1 MDDLAALV
9 AENEDAAAAIASA
22 YEILLG
28 GVPNVAG
35 FTFLIENALATNY
48 GSNDASI
55 EFNQENVFI
64 NVFNALVQGN
74 TDAAA
79 AFSAITAGSATLID
93 KVTAIY
99 ETLFPVGVQSAE
111 GLAYVTRPEALAFY
125 AAVAAERGVAGPDG
139 AAIVALASMM
149 NVAYENDTPGIGDAT
164 NDLIAA
170 ILDGSAELPLTG
182 NEFTPIEVADGT
194 NFDGDDDIGISITLT
209 DRIDAP
215 GIDESQPG
223 SGRDTTG
230 TDGNDVYTA
239 SALTLNPGDIIDG
252 KGGEDTLI
260 LNLVDQGLTI
270 LDFGVQPWVPGFGLV
285 VNLPLFEVESMNLEN
300 IVVQLEGGND
310 ILDNVINP
318 PLNPFVP
325 ILAGAEIDLSRSS
338 DITDLS
344 LQRSAGIVKF
354 SDIQNNVDINIM
366 DSVGWFTYVFDNGA
380 VGADATLM
388 MNVEDVFAI
397 IEVEANGGDSF
408 SDLVLNTTGGNI
420 LMIGDNWD
428 VGSLPLESLTVTGTG
443 TNILISGF
451 VDPDLNELV
460 NNGVFVTNEFTNLT
474 NIDLSGNS
482 GGTAIELLFN
492 MEDLTYVGGSGN
504 DIALFGSDAGGGY
517 VNDDDSFDGGAGYDI
532 LGFGGDDLVG
542 LSGDTVQNFELFAL
556 FNDASGD
563 DFKFENSNF
572 NVDIGLFADWNA
584 TLTLEDFDDN
594 TLYVWTDQNVGTVIA
609 FDDTDVANISV
620 QIPVEL
626 MPYVDLG
633 LDALDELGLDAF
645 IPLITGASGGVYI
658 DDVNLSEVTTA
669 NFETG
674 GELLATETYLEVG
687 NITLDGTTGTIAAM
701 GSGDFQIDAI
711 TLTNAGDDDGL
722 VFDLL
727 ELTRGFDNGGAGN
740 DVLIGAQT
748 YLIGALGET
757 DTGDLIN
764 SYDFD
769 GDATDDDSSV
779 INFGVDAA
787 YDPDANAATSEGDG
801 SQDFAIFTAD
811 FGNVAIENFT
821 AWNVAG
827 VAVGEQDILDF
838 TALGVDEL
846 TDLSFTDVA
855 DGVVITSGLF
865 DGSVLLVGL
874 SAVDLSNENF
884 DFVA

>member
-93 KVTAIY
+93 KVAAIY

-111 GLAYVTRPEALAFY
+111 GLAYVTRPEALEFY

-182 NEFTPIEVADGT
+182 NDFTPIEVADGT
-194 NFDGDDDIGISITLT
+194 NFDGDDDIGMSITLT

-270 LDFGVQPWVPGFGLV
+270 LDFGVQPWVPGLGLV

-300 IVVQLEGGND
+300 VVVQLEGGND

-338 DITDLS
+338 DITDLT

-380 VGADATLM
+380 VGADATLT

-397 IEVEANGGDSF
+397 VEVEANGGDSF

-428 VGSLPLESLTVTGTG
+428 AGSLPLESLTVTGAG

-460 NNGVFVTNEFTNLT
+460 NNGVFVTNEFTGLT
-474 NIDLSGNS
+474 SIDLQGNT

-492 MEDLTYVGGSGN
+492 MEDLTFTGGSGN
-504 DIALFGSDAGGGY
+504 DIALMGSDAGGGY
-517 VNDDDSFDGGAGYDI
+517 VNDDDSFDGGDGYDM

-542 LSGDTVQNFELFAL
+542 LSPDTVQNFELFAL

-563 DFKFENSNF
+563 DFKFENGDF

-594 TLYVWTDQNVGTVIA
+594 TLYVWEDQNSSVIA
-609 FDDTDVANISV
+609 FDDTDVANISLG
-620 QIPVEL
+620 IPVEL
-626 MPYVDLG
+626 MTYANLG

-645 IPLITGASGGVYI
+645 IGLLTGVTFYVYI
-658 DDVNLSEVTTA
+658 DDVDLSEVTTA
-669 NFETG
+669 NFEIG
-674 GELLATETYLEVG
+674 GGLMATSPALLEVN
-687 NITLDGTTGTIAAM
+687 NITLDGTTETIAAS
-701 GSGDFQIDAI
+701 GSGDLGINGI
-711 TLTNAGDDDGL
+711 TLTNVGDDDGL

-727 ELTRGFDNGGAGN
+727 ALTGGFDNGGVGN
-740 DVLIGAQT
+740 DVLVGAQT
-748 YLIGALGET
+748 YLVGAISNVEQP
-757 DTGDLIN
+757 DLIN

-769 GDATDDDSSV
+769 DAGGDDDSSV
-779 INFGVDAA
+779 FNFGLDAG
-787 YDPDANAATSEGDG
+787 YANGGDG
-801 SQDFAIFTAD
+801 VLDRANFTAD

-821 AWNVAG
+821 GWNVG
-827 VAVGEQDILDF
+827 PVALGEQDILDF

-855 DGVVITSGLF
+855 DGVVITSSLF

>member
-93 KVTAIY
+93 KVAAIY

-111 GLAYVTRPEALAFY
+111 GLAYVTRPEALEFY

-182 NEFTPIEVADGT
+182 NDFTPIEVADGT
-194 NFDGDDDIGISITLT
+194 NFDGDDDIGMSITLT

-215 GIDESQPG
+215 GIDESQAG

-270 LDFGVQPWVPGFGLV
+270 LDFGVQPWVPGLGLV

-300 IVVQLEGGND
+300 VVVQLEGGND

-338 DITDLS
+338 DITDLT

-397 IEVEANGGDSF
+397 VEVEANGGDSF

-428 VGSLPLESLTVTGTG
+428 AGSLPLESLTVTGTG
-443 TNILISGF
+443 TNILVSGF

-460 NNGVFVTNEFTNLT
+460 NNGVFVTNEFTGLT
-474 NIDLSGNS
+474 SIDLQGNT

-492 MEDLTYVGGSGN
+492 MEDLTFTGGSGN
-504 DIALFGSDAGGGY
+504 DIALMGSDAGGGY
-517 VNDDDSFDGGAGYDI
+517 VNDDDSFDGGDGYDM

-542 LSGDTVQNFELFAL
+542 LSPDTVQNFELFML

-563 DFKFENSNF
+563 DFKFENSGF
-572 NVDIGLFADWNA
+572 NVDIALWADWNA

-594 TLYVWTDQNVGTVIA
+594 TLYVWEDQNAGTTIA
-609 FDDTDVANISV
+609 FDDTDVANISLG
-620 QIPVEL
+620 IPVEL
-626 MPYVDLG
+626 MTYANLG

-645 IPLITGASGGVYI
+645 VGLLTGVTFYVYI
-658 DDVNLSEVTTA
+658 DDVDLSEVTTA
-669 NFETG
+669 NFEIG
-674 GELLATETYLEVG
+674 GGLMATSPALLEVN
-687 NITLDGTTGTIAAM
+687 NITLDGTTETIAAS
-701 GSGDFQIDAI
+701 GSGDLGINGI
-711 TLTNAGDDDGL
+711 TLTNVGDDDGL

-727 ELTRGFDNGGAGN
+727 ALTGGFDNGGVGN
-740 DVLIGAQT
+740 DVLVGAQT
-748 YLIGALGET
+748 YLVGAISNVEQP
-757 DTGDLIN
+757 DLIN

-769 GDATDDDSSV
+769 DAGGDDDSSV
-779 INFGVDAA
+779 FNFGLDAG
-787 YDPDANAATSEGDG
+787 YANGGDG
-801 SQDFAIFTAD
+801 VLDRANFTAD

-821 AWNVAG
+821 GWNVG
-827 VAVGEQDILDF
+827 PVALGEQDILDF

-846 TDLSFTDVA
+846 TDLTFTDV
-855 DGVVITSGLF
+855 GTNVVITSGLF